1 MINESNALTR
11 HSNILD
17 GWMNES
23 EKGSGT
29 QAKMED
35 DFNFKH
41 SELMWRVRLKW
52 DLAGVGWKFNTL
64 RDT

>member
-1 MINESNALTR
+1 MIKESNGVTN

-35 DFNFKH
+35 DFYFKN
-41 SELMWRVRLKW
+41 SKLMWRVSPKW
-52 DLAGVGWKFNTL
+52 DLAGVG
-64 RDT
+64 

>member
-1 MINESNALTR
+1 
-11 HSNILD
+11 
-17 GWMNES
+17 MNES

-64 RDT
+64 IDT